1 MAAGTDMQDTTFNE
15 IADLALRQTG
25 QAFKSSKAYLME
37 ARLGA
42 ISRREGFA
50 TLDDLAHCLKARPN
64 PRFETEIAAA
74 LTSKLTRFFGD
85 RDLIERIVTH
95 ALPERLKQSTTGRLR
110 VWCAGVATGQEPY
123 SLAIRLSEMANT
135 VLKGAEIEIVAT
147 DISTDCLETAKHGSY
162 GHFEVQKGLS
172 IGRLLNNFTREETG
186 NWQINAPIREA
197 VSFRRHNLIESAE
210 ALGRFDIIICRN
222 VLSGMEPTMRAR
234 AARNLSQQ
242 LLPDAL
248 MFGAASESLT
258 GLVEGLNPS
267 RDVRGAYTRN
277 RNDGAIAAA

>member
-1 MAAGTDMQDTTFNE
+1 MQDTTFNE
-15 IADLALRQTG
+15 IADLALRHTG
-25 QAFKSSKAYLME
+25 QAFKASKSYLME

-64 PRFETEIAAA
+64 PRFEAEVAAA
-74 LTSKLTRFFGD
+74 LTGKLTRFFGD

-110 VWCAGVATGQEPY
+110 VWCAGVSTGQEAY
-123 SLAIRLSEMANT
+123 SLAIRLSELANT
-135 VLKGAEIEIVAT
+135 VLKGAEIEIVGT
-147 DISTDCLETAKHGSY
+147 DISTDCLETAKQASY

-172 IGRLLNNFTREETG
+172 IQRLLNNFTREDTG
-186 NWQINAPIREA
+186 SWQLNEPIRQT
-197 VSFRRHNLIESAE
+197 VSFRRHNLIESAD

-222 VLSGMEPTMRAR
+222 VLSGMEATMRAR
-234 AARNLSQQ
+234 AAKNISNQ
-242 LLPDAL
+242 LLPGGL
-248 MFGAASESLT
+248 MFSAASESLT
-258 GLVEGLNPS
+258 GLVDGLNPS
-267 RDVRGAYTRN
+267 RDVRGAYARN